1 MGLWNRVCRNA
12 RCKQRDRL
20 EKAASELPLY
30 LYTALQ
36 SGDDWRPGWPTG
48 CEMCSR
54 VNNARYAQL
63 PTSFGPSVLPSLSLH
78 PWMILMGEE
87 VAGLV
92 DRQVQFPGSNYCF
105 IFIFSILVII
115 SLLSGFDID
124 IEKRDCALELKLN
137 WRKELEL
144 MILYH
149 QLSNVSIDWL
159 EFKQHCDETVCD
171 ARGFSMK
178 IESNHSIKIPFEHLS
193 IHLSILILP

>member
-78 PWMILMGEE
+78 PWMISMGEE
-87 VAGLV
+87 LRV
-92 DRQVQFPGSNYCF
+92 DRQVQFSGSNYCF

-137 WRKELEL
+137 
-144 MILYH
+144 
-149 QLSNVSIDWL
+149 
-159 EFKQHCDETVCD
+159 
-171 ARGFSMK
+171 
-178 IESNHSIKIPFEHLS
+178 
-193 IHLSILILP
+193 